1 MEILKDC
8 INMIL
13 EACAACLCVV
23 IPIAITKAVVK
34 WLE

>member
-23 IPIAITKAVVK
+23 IPMVIAKVAMK